1 MQNSNV
7 PTLRRSSRVPITI
20 PVLVTRLDPGS
31 NFSEVCETLVVS
43 AHGCAMRAPI
53 KLEAGVPLH
62 FHSQEG
68 REVMA
73 EVVYCQPLGSDRQ
86 SWRLGARFDRPGN
99 FWGLQSCPKDWVR
112 LPATVAGN
120 IAPTVSSTNILPP
133 NQAMA
138 TAKIVLDRIK
148 KQLSNEHLKAIL
160 AELVQ
165 PLEAEVAD
173 LKEKLAQR
181 AKRSRFEVSLSQ
193 IPPELEK
200 QLELRLERELGPQ
213 VLKQAREQSEQILEA
228 AKVAIEQKTAETHG
242 EFLRRVTLDLQAV
255 EQRTQGLSTDIT
267 HNLREH
273 LNRGL
278 GELHLQVT
286 DAGNRLKR
294 LSNDLLGVME
304 RSLGQVHDARRQELE
319 QVQAA
324 VAAESSRLQQQIADL
339 DCRMGKLDESARQLE
354 SGLDKRLSQMSSD
367 TVRTARSQMDSALEA
382 VLSELGTRSVQELQN
397 QVDEASANLQT
408 IQKGIEASLSESL
421 RIQAAETLQ
430 SFEHRMEDL
439 AQQSVERWRLALGG
453 ALNSLARTLGE
464 QFRLQATTDTNT
476 GQHSSVE

>member
-7 PTLRRSSRVPITI
+7 PTLRRSSRVPITV
-20 PVLVTRLDPGS
+20 PVLVTSLDPGY

-53 KLEAGVPLH
+53 KLEAGIPLH

-68 REVMA
+68 REMTA
-73 EVVYCQPLGSDRQ
+73 EVVYCQPLGTDQ
-86 SWRLGARFDRPGN
+86 HSWRLGARFDRPGN
-99 FWGLQSCPKDWVR
+99 FWSLQTCPKDWSR

-120 IAPTVSSTNILPP
+120 IAPTVSATNILPP

-138 TAKIVLDRIK
+138 SAKIVLDRIK
-148 KQLSNEHLKAIL
+148 EQLSNEHLKAML

-173 LKEKLAQR
+173 LKEKLAQG

-228 AKVAIEQKTAETHG
+228 AKIAIEQKTAETHS

-255 EQRTQGLSTDIT
+255 VQQTQGLSTDIT

-278 GELHLQVT
+278 GELHLQTT

-304 RSLGQVHDARRQELE
+304 QSLGQVHDARRQELE
-319 QVQAA
+319 QFQAA
-324 VAAESSRLQQQIADL
+324 VAGESSRLQQQIADL
-339 DCRMGKLDESARQLE
+339 DCRMGKLDESARRLE

-367 TVRTARSQMDSALEA
+367 TVRSARSQMESALEV

-397 QVDEASANLQT
+397 QIGEASANLQT
-408 IQKGIEASLSESL
+408 IRKGIEASLSESL
-421 RIQAAETLQ
+421 RIQTAETLQ

-439 AQQSVERWRLALGG
+439 AQQSIERWRLALGG
-453 ALNSLARTLGE
+453 ALNSLARTLGD
-464 QFRLQATTDTNT
+464 QFRLQATDTNA
-476 GQHSSVE
+476 GQHPSVE